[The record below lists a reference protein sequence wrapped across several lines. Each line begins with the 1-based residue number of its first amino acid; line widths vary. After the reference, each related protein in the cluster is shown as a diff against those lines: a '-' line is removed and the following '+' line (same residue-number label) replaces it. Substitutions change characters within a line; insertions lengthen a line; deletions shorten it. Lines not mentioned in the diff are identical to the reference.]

1 MQWIKSE
8 NLSTI
13 VFKKW
18 KKNIFIFVVM
28 ADGLG
33 PVLATLII
41 PTKLQEIGYGQP
53 KKEPFGIK
61 KLADGQVWRP
71 TALVSTLSYL
81 SSLVQYIYTINIPH
95 TV

>member
-1 MQWIKSE
+1 
-8 NLSTI
+8 
-13 VFKKW
+13 
-18 KKNIFIFVVM
+18 M

-61 KLADGQVWRP
+61 KLANGQV
-71 TALVSTLSYL
+71 
-81 SSLVQYIYTINIPH
+81 
-95 TV
+95 